1 MEYKDYYNALGV
13 EKTATA
19 DEIKSAYRKLAR
31 KYHPDLNKDK
41 EAEERFKEIGEAND
55 VLSDPEKRAAYDQ
68 LGQNYQEGQDFN
80 PPPNWDQGFEFRGR
94 PSGAGAQPEDFSD
107 FFEDLFGKAQ
117 RQQSGAQYG
126 GQAGSQGFGNQGFG
140 GQQQGE
146 FNAKGQ
152 DHHARILIDLDD
164 SFNGSKRQIT
174 LKVPEF
180 GPDGHLQLKHR
191 TLDVTIPK
199 GIREGQQIRLKKQG
213 APGYGK
219 GEPGDLFLE
228 VNFKPHKLYHAD
240 GSDLYLDLP
249 VTPWEAALGGKVK
262 VPTPAGVVD
271 LNIPANSK
279 QGRKLRLK
287 GRGLPSKKPGDLFV
301 VLQIALP
308 PANNDKAREL
318 YETMAKELDFNPRS
332 HMASGL

>member
-1 MEYKDYYNALGV
+1 MEYKDYYKALGV

-31 KYHPDLNKDK
+31 KYHPDLNKEK
-41 EAEERFKEIGEAND
+41 GAEDRFKEIGEAND
-55 VLSDPEKRAAYDQ
+55 ILSDPEKRAAYDQ
-68 LGQNYQEGQDFN
+68 LGQNYQAGQDFR
-80 PPPNWDQGFEFRGR
+80 PPPDWDQGFEFTGR
-94 PSGAGAQPEDFSD
+94 PQGPGGQPEDFSD
-107 FFEDLFGKAQ
+107 FFEDLFAKAQ
-117 RQQSGAQYG
+117 RQQSGQQSNQQHG
-126 GQAGSQGFGNQGFG
+126 GQTYGNQ
-140 GQQQGE
+140 QQAD
-146 FNAKGQ
+146 FSAKGQ

-180 GPDGHLQLKHR
+180 GSDGHLQLKHR

-199 GIREGQQIRLKKQG
+199 GVREGQQIRLKKQG

-228 VNFKPHKLYHAD
+228 INFKPHKLYHPD

-249 VTPWEAALGGKVK
+249 VTPWEAALGGKIK
-262 VPTPAGVVD
+262 VPTPGGVVD

-287 GRGLPSKKPGDLFV
+287 ARGIPSKKQGDLFI
-301 VLQIALP
+301 VLQITLP
-308 PANNDKAREL
+308 PADDDKARKI

-332 HMASGL
+332 HMAAGL